1 MVKPTFAL
9 VQVLHKCIYQTLD
22 KLFCIPD
29 RFWYAVAPF
38 YGLPH
43 TRKFK
48 KLIKMSSCAKLEFLN
63 FRWFRIFN
71 LNVGGLSYFEGERP
85 EGDGDGFADDFDL
98 NTAFESYKSVIII
111 SLLKFQFFVL

>member
-85 EGDGDGFADDFDL
+85 EVDGDGFADDFDL
-98 NTAFESYKSVIII
+98 NTAFERYKSVIII